1 MFRPEH
7 FVPYSQREAARLSL
21 LIMAGVLGVAS
32 CSKEAPKA
40 PVSSRKPDAA
50 PTAKVDSEILNALD
64 APAAPVSEG
73 DKELDRRV
81 ADFKREHPFANAT
94 ELLKL
99 PAFTE
104 KLGEVLR
111 ELGKDKELQDRI
123 NKTVHAAGTVKDGAA
138 PLGSYR
144 LDLKVDNYSPE
155 RTDRMLASVLSGDP
169 KKLVGF
175 VLDEVDQAGA
185 EFSLLP
191 GTERASNGMA
201 VQRVVPPPPPPQ

>member
-1 MFRPEH
+1 MYRPDH
-7 FVPYSQREAARLSL
+7 FIPIKQREAARLSL
-21 LIMAGVLGVAS
+21 LVMAGLLGVSS
-32 CSKEAPKA
+32 CSKEAPKTQ
-40 PVSSRKPDAA
+40 VAA
-50 PTAKVDSEILNALD
+50 PRTAAASTAKVDNEIMDALETPSPSTSD
-64 APAAPVSEG
+64 DSDLE
-73 DKELDRRV
+73 RRV

-111 ELGKDKELQDRI
+111 ELAKDKGLQDRI
-123 NKTVHAAGTVKDGAA
+123 NQTVHAAGTVKDGPA
-138 PLGSYR
+138 PQGTYR
-144 LDLKVDNYSPE
+144 LDLKVDDYTPA
-155 RTDRMLASVLSGDP
+155 RTDRLLGSVLSGDP

-201 VQRVVPPPPPPQ
+201 VQRVTPPPPPQ